1 MTDLQSDDRDRGF
14 EAALGRLLGIGV
26 LASSAFLTVGLVLA
40 LIRPATRPQ
49 DLFLAAGLVLLMA
62 TPAARVVVSAL
73 TYLRRRDWIFAVL
86 TIVVFLELLAS
97 VFAALKGSRG

>member
-1 MTDLQSDDRDRGF
+1 MTDLQSDERDRGF

-26 LASSAFLTVGLVLA
+26 LASSACLAVGLVLA
-40 LIRPATRPQ
+40 FIGPASRPQ
-49 DLFLAAGLVLLMA
+49 GLFLAAGLVLLMA
-62 TPAARVVVSAL
+62 TPAARVAVSAL

-97 VFAALKGSRG
+97 VFAALKG

>member
-1 MTDLQSDDRDRGF
+1 MTDLQSDDRDRRF

-26 LASSAFLTVGLVLA
+26 LASSACLAVGLVLA
-40 LIRPATRPQ
+40 LNGPASRPQ
-49 DLFLAAGLVLLMA
+49 GLFLAAGLVLLMA

-97 VFAALKGSRG
+97 VFAALRG